1 VVPVFELSDGEVK
14 LLRERLLAA
23 AYTVDGVRK
32 RLGPLAHAALH
43 RNETFV
49 GLRATDD
56 NSALSTMIRL
66 WLLQA
71 PVDVQ
76 SVEDAFGR
84 DLLEALVD
92 HKILHRYGND
102 VIALVDVRPY
112 GSMGDPA
119 KQTEQDLWLIADLTP
134 GMDGGEATVP
144 ADHVLGLNSAAT
156 TLAQLTVRHP
166 VARALDLGTGCG
178 VQAVHLASHAE
189 TVVGTDINDR
199 ALAMAALTARLNGV
213 KVELRNGH
221 LFEPVRDETFD
232 LIVSNPPFVISPRS
246 ELIYRDGGMGGD
258 ELVRRFVIEA
268 PRHLVDGGVCQLLA
282 NWMHVRGEQWDD
294 RLRGW
299 LLRSGCDAWI
309 VQREVSDPGEY
320 IELWLKDA
328 GLHGSPVYRERY
340 EEWLE
345 WFDMQLVEQIG
356 FGWITL
362 RKTSGKPVVRIEDW
376 PHAVEQPLGPAIA
389 QWFSDVD
396 WLRAHSDEVLWETK
410 LVVAE
415 SIEQEMIGEPGAR
428 HPSRIVLRQYR
439 GLRRAATM
447 DTAEAGFV
455 GACDGEMTVGQI
467 VGAVADLLS
476 QDAGELREQ
485 LLPRVRELILEG
497 YLRVPDP
504 EEGSMERLLQG

>member
-1 VVPVFELSDGEVK
+1 VSLVFELSDGEVK

-23 AYTVDGVRK
+23 QYTVDGVRK

-43 RNETFV
+43 RNETYP

-71 PVDVQ
+71 PVKFAPVQ
-76 SVEDAFGR
+76 DAFGR

-92 HKILHRYGND
+92 QKILHQYGNE
-102 VIALVDVRPY
+102 VIALVDMRPY
-112 GSMGDPA
+112 GSVGG
-119 KQTEQDLWLIADLTP
+119 TGEQDLWLIADLTP
-134 GMDGGEATVP
+134 GMDGGESTVP

-156 TLAQLTVRHP
+156 TLAQLAIRRP
-166 VARALDLGTGCG
+166 VDRALDLGTGCG
-178 VQAVHLASHAE
+178 VQALHLASHVE
-189 TVVGTDINDR
+189 TIVGTDINDR

-213 KVELRNGH
+213 KLELRNGH

-258 ELVRRFVIEA
+258 ELCRRFVMEA
-268 PRHLVDGGVCQLLA
+268 PRHLTDGGVCQLLA
-282 NWMHVRGEQWDD
+282 NWMHVRGEQWQD

-299 LLRSGCDAWI
+299 LLRTGCDAWI
-309 VQREVSDPGEY
+309 VQREVSDPAEY

-345 WFDMQLVEQIG
+345 WFDAQLVEQIG

-376 PHAVEQPLGPAIA
+376 PHPIEQPLAPAISR
-389 QWFSDVD
+389 WLSDVD
-396 WLRAHSDEVLWETK
+396 WLRAQSDEALWDTK
-410 LVVAE
+410 LVVDDD
-415 SIEQEMIGEPGAR
+415 IEQEMIGEPGAR

-447 DTAEAGFV
+447 DTAEAGFL

-467 VGAVADLLS
+467 VNAVADLTS
-476 QDAGELREQ
+476 QDAGELRAQ
-485 LLPRVRELILEG
+485 LVPRVRELVMEG

-504 EEGSMERLLQG
+504 GEGSMERLLQG